1 MGVSSSLLPSLFSL
15 SLFFSESVQLINT
28 HTKTNTH
35 KNAQTARIRAN
46 VTSFFPPARG
56 VFITK
61 SRIHMFCFPFFFLY
75 RERREIELIKMR
87 ILVTKIVFSGR
98 TNLYRR
104 RRHRH
109 SHRHGCARSRPL
121 VRQAMVCAG
130 DERNALKCA
139 L

>member
-1 MGVSSSLLPSLFSL
+1 MGVSSSLLPSLFSP

-35 KNAQTARIRAN
+35 KNTQTAHIRAN
-46 VTSFFPPARG
+46 VTSFSPARG
-56 VFITK
+56 VFISK
-61 SRIHMFCFPFFFLY
+61 SRIHMFWFPFFFLY
-75 RERREIELIKMR
+75 RERREIELIRIR

-109 SHRHGCARSRPL
+109 RHRCARSRPL